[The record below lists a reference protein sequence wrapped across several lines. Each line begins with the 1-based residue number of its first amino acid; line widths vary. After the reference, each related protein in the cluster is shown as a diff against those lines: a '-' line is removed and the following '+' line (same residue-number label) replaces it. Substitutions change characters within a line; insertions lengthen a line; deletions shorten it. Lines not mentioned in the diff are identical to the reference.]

1 MAESVIKLGKKLR
14 GIRYHNVYKNHDNQ
28 KSADLNVPEQS
39 SNQIIDDARKI
50 KRLEDQ
56 VKNLENEL
64 QKSREDSFQA
74 GYDEGKQRT
83 LQEAQNQIEAVRHE
97 MKQLETS
104 FTETIEQMER
114 PLLDLA
120 KKMAQEVIQQE
131 INLNSEIDTI
141 LIGRLKKFLNEIIEQ
156 NNIIVEVNP
165 QQVGILKSDNVVE
178 KLGLTEKKDVK
189 VIGNENLKPGEAHI
203 ETEDYF
209 IDGSFENHAD
219 KIRNELTKGSEG

>member
-28 KSADLNVPEQS
+28 KSEDLNIPEQS

-120 KKMAQEVIQQE
+120 KEMAQEVIQQE
-131 INLNSEIDTI
+131 INLNSEIDKI

-156 NNIIVEVNP
+156 NNIIIEVNP
-165 QQVGILKSDNVVE
+165 QQVGILKSENVVE

-209 IDGSFENHAD
+209 IDGSFENHSD

>member
-14 GIRYHNVYKNHDNQ
+14 GIRYHNVYSNHDNQ

-120 KKMAQEVIQQE
+120 KEMAQEVIQQE
-131 INLNSEIDTI
+131 INLNSEIDKI

-156 NNIIVEVNP
+156 NNIIIEVNP

-209 IDGSFENHAD
+209 IDGSFENHSD